1 MKCPKCGSK
10 ATMVIET
17 RKIKDYV
24 KRRREC
30 PKCGK
35 KWTTYELDVMKLVS
49 VSEQLG
55 MVFLK

>member
-1 MKCPKCGSK
+1 
-10 ATMVIET
+10 MVIET

-35 KWTTYELDVMKLVS
+35 KWTTYELDVMKLVN

-55 MVFLK
+55 MLFLK